1 MKIILTFLTTL
12 LLFSSVLR
20 SQETAFHP
28 VYGHTYKVIAIS
40 GLKLRSKPSVR
51 SEIIKKIPFGKN
63 VRLVHK
69 DDYGYEVLDSIITK
83 SNSKY
88 YAQGFW
94 VRITDGH
101 HEGFLNTAYLYPVY
115 GPHFMDEKLE
125 KGANQDYVLLVP
137 GSNCRGNI
145 ITHYHDLKW
154 YGIYKTEIG
163 NDIKP
168 ISFQYL
174 RADGQMVDMSIVVN
188 EDKDLKYIIGTKADL
203 VEGYLEV
210 GLENRNFYDR
220 EAGRDTIERIIYE
233 DDYCLVKEKGQCNK
247 REYQGNF
254 ETRCHPLFS
263 VYAKS
268 KEQLQQISDVPM
280 IDWVGDIDRDG
291 RMDYIV
297 TRGEVNSMTILFLS
311 SERVGNELVRPVG
324 IYYAGYCC

>member
-1 MKIILTFLTTL
+1 MKIIITL
-12 LLFSSVLR
+12 LITLLSFSSVLL

-28 VYGHTYKVIAIS
+28 VHGHSYKVIAVS
-40 GLKLRSKPSVR
+40 GLNLRSKPSVK
-51 SEIIKKIPFGKN
+51 SEIIKKIPFGEN

-83 SNSKY
+83 SSSKY

-94 VRITDGH
+94 LKITDGH

-115 GPHFMDEKLE
+115 GPHFVDEKLE
-125 KGANQDYVLLVP
+125 K
-137 GSNCRGNI
+137 
-145 ITHYHDLKW
+145 
-154 YGIYKTEIG
+154 G

-174 RADGQMVDMSIVVN
+174 KADGQMVDMSIVVN
-188 EDKDLKYIIGTKADL
+188 EDEDLKYIIGTKTDL

-210 GLENRNFYDR
+210 GLENHNFYDR
-220 EAGRDTIERIIYE
+220 KAVSDTLERIIYE
-233 DDYCLVKEKGQCNK
+233 DDYCLVKEKGQCYE

-254 ETRCHPLFS
+254 ETRCHPRFS

-268 KEQLQQISDVPM
+268 KEQLQQITDVPM

-311 SERVGNELVRPVG
+311 SEREGNELVRPVG